1 MLESAINKILELAK
15 PNVEVLNDSY
25 YSDKRLHRIDDELYA
40 EPLNVHT
47 LTSIVDYITSGTDD
61 NGTLDGA
68 CDAVDIDRRFVVHIE
83 DYDKVTLTR
92 ELSTDK
98 RRERLLCATDDT
110 RTFPFGQFL
119 PVENFIIAMQAYFIQ
134 DDMTAQLVRLVSSVT
149 DSNSVKRAD
158 NGLTQSVTAKTGI
171 VTSSEI
177 EVPNPV
183 QLCPLCTFSEIRQ
196 PGRRFVFRLRGGDN
210 GVTAA
215 LFEADGNAWKHE
227 AILNIRDYLNLELR
241 EMLDDVI
248 ILA

>member
-1 MLESAINKILELAK
+1 MLEAAMNRILELAK
-15 PNVEVLNDSY
+15 PNIEVLNDSY

-40 EPLNVHT
+40 EPLSVHT

-68 CDAVDIDRRFVVHIE
+68 CDAVDIDRRFVIHIE

-98 RRERLLCATDDT
+98 RREHLLYVTDDT
-110 RTFPFGQFL
+110 HTFPFGQFL

-134 DDMTAQLVRLVSSVT
+134 DDMTAQLVKLVSSVT
-149 DSNSVKRAD
+149 DSNSVKQAD

-171 VTSSEI
+171 VTSSEVEI
-177 EVPNPV
+177 PNPV
-183 QLCPLCTFSEIRQ
+183 RICPLCTFSEIQQ
-196 PGRRFVFRLRGGDN
+196 PERRFVFRLRGGDN

-215 LFEADGNAWKHE
+215 LFEADGNAWKYE
-227 AILNIRDYLNLELR
+227 AILNIREYLSLELK
-241 EMLDDVI
+241 EMMDDVI